1 MRLLSG
7 LFDTPVSLPL
17 LQAHFDA
24 LDREKLLQVLLFDAR
39 IRPRGLVY
47 YRPDGPFEHVGALRH
62 ELRLPLEASVLG
74 VVGTRGTLKGRQ
86 VGVILT
92 PKCLPES
99 ALRQHGLTVD
109 FLHGYMPLLERYM
122 ETHRALAFAGTGA
135 VGVKNDA
142 YLLFR
147 NPRKLWQFSTFS
159 PGVGPVGHTEG
170 KTVEEALQHAT
181 ALRSARPDDGA
192 YLRLVMAAPDVFDE
206 PEALDG
212 LLAGAVSPAGVSRAM
227 RHLAAKVR
235 RCGITRRALRAGM
248 AVELEHRD
256 VTHGDF
262 TKTAR
267 IAAAHLCE
275 SPRYYQ
281 ELAKMERRLAR
292 HRRRGTMKGQHT

>member
-1 MRLLSG
+1 MSLLNG
-7 LFDTPVSLPL
+7 LFDAPVSLPL

-39 IRPRGLVY
+39 IRSRGLVY
-47 YRPDGPFEHVGALRH
+47 YRPAGPFEHVGALRH
-62 ELRLPLEASVLG
+62 ELHLPLEASVLG
-74 VVGTRGTLKGRQ
+74 MVGTRGTLKGRQ

-92 PKCLPES
+92 PKLLPES

-109 FLHGYMPLLERYM
+109 FLYTYLPLISRYM
-122 ETHRALAFAGTGA
+122 ETHQQLAFAGTGA
-135 VGVKNDA
+135 VNVGNDAFGGGNDA

-147 NPRKLWQFSTFS
+147 NPRRLWQFSTFS

-170 KTVEEALQHAT
+170 KTVEEALQHVT

-192 YLRLVMAAPDVFDE
+192 HLRLVMAAPDV
-206 PEALDG
+206 LG
-212 LLAGAVSPAGVSRAM
+212 GVVSPAGVSRAV
-227 RHLAAKVR
+227 RRLAAKVR

-256 VTHGDF
+256 VTHGDLV
-262 TKTAR
+262 KTAR

-281 ELAKMERRLAR
+281 ELAKMERRLK
-292 HRRRGTMKGQHT
+292 RRK